1 MVIAWMTIAATARPA
16 RADGSVAGAEIAAR
30 LGYGLPL
37 GDVESH
43 KGFAGSVGDPLD
55 QTIGAMVPLWFDVG
69 YRFGPRWFG
78 GVFLAY
84 APGVPGDAL
93 FNACSGAGATGCSPD
108 DFRAGLEVQFHL
120 LPEGHWDPWLGAG
133 LGYEW
138 LHVGFGA
145 GTKPLW
151 ASGFELLNLQA
162 GLDARLSSRVAL
174 GPFVALT
181 AAEYSWND
189 PLPSSNTFDSTAL
202 HGWFVVGVR
211 VVFDC
216 ASRAP
221 DPAKSRGVSSE
232 HPKREGQTPY

>member
-1 MVIAWMTIAATARPA
+1 MRRGLAVIAWMTIAATARHA
-16 RADGSVAGAEIAAR
+16 LADGNVSGVEIAAR

-69 YRFGPRWFG
+69 YRFGPQWFG

-84 APGVPGDAL
+84 APGIPGDAL
-93 FNACSGAGATGCSPD
+93 HAACGNGATGCSPD
-108 DFRAGLEVQFHL
+108 DFRAGLEVQFHV

-145 GTKPLW
+145 GTKALW
-151 ASGFELLNLQA
+151 ASGFEVVNLQA

-181 AAEYSWND
+181 AAEYGWND

-221 DPAKSRGVSSE
+221 DPAKSRGVPSE
-232 HPKREGQTPY
+232 RPWRE